1 MSSKKLKKL
10 REINNLSQIAM
21 AEKLFMSQSAYSKL
35 ENGQTSFKI
44 DIIIKLLET
53 FDLEAAELFEF
64 KKFKLVSIKEWE
76 LSNSKTALSMNTFYQ
91 HYKKA
96 LDEVISKKDNEIK
109 ILNKEIDELKN
120 DLYTSKKKR
129 GS

>member
-1 MSSKKLKKL
+1 
-10 REINNLSQIAM
+10 
-21 AEKLFMSQSAYSKL
+21 
-35 ENGQTSFKI
+35 
-44 DIIIKLLET
+44 
-53 FDLEAAELFEF
+53 
-64 KKFKLVSIKEWE
+64 
-76 LSNSKTALSMNTFYQ
+76 MNTFYQ

-120 DLYTSKKKR
+120 ELFSFKKKR